1 MVFLKSFKFDKK
13 GRKIFESDR
22 TINFKSSFDNE
33 KEFIY
38 ENDELKKIIIKS
50 AGKEYIVELTY
61 KYDSFGNW
69 TQQTKS
75 VNGKKLFIWSREIE
89 YY

>member
-1 MVFLKSFKFDKK
+1 MISVISYKYDSKK
-13 GRKIFESDR
+13 RKIFESDK
-22 TINFKSSFDNE
+22 TINYKSSFDYE
-33 KEFIY
+33 KAFFY
-38 ENDELKKIIIKS
+38 ENDELKKIVIKS
-50 AGKEYIVELTY
+50 NGKEYRVELTY